1 MATLGI
7 PGAAMTFQQQA
18 IDGAALIEMTEADLL
33 QLGVKLMGHRKMFM
47 RELRAL
53 CE

>member
-1 MATLGI
+1 M
-7 PGAAMTFQQQA
+7 GAARFATHTT
-18 IDGAALIEMTEADLL
+18 ALIEMTEADLL